1 MRIKIHGSHDLTSAE
16 IALQQVMAELQ
27 DRHVAELDR
36 INIYL
41 TPKRAN
47 GDAMAFGPKKTDAF
61 EIIPDKP
68 VGQGSGKGGPRNRRQ

>member
-1 MRIKIHGSHDLTSAE
+1 MRIKINGSHDLTSAE

-27 DRHVAELDR
+27 DRHVSSVER

-41 TPKRAN
+41 TARRAN
-47 GDAMAFGPKKTDAF
+47 GDEMTFAAKKTDAF

-68 VGQGSGKGGPRNRRQ
+68 AGQGGAKGRSRRQSR